1 MLTLNEG
8 REEPDV
14 ATLELA
20 GPLPGGLQWLSGGK
34 FLVSRSSDHDDDRL
48 LEVLDPA
55 TGQRKATLALQVPS
69 PGPSRPKGNSLPLP
83 TPPPNSTE
91 TPSGWYETQSVLC
104 ADGSRLAAH
113 FNNAKDESKRCQNRI
128 GVWDVRG
135 RKLLGT
141 LQLPVELPPPPRSP
155 YGPPGENIRI
165 ALSGDGSRLAVGG
178 PRGTVAVYD
187 VSKLSG
193 LVKVTP
199 GGDRQ
204 GDTGPNK

>member
-1 MLTLNEG
+1 METAGRQHHRPGDLGRFAGVLPRRPEISLRDGRGGGPKSDSTRKGRPDRPDANQSKLKMLTLNEG

-141 LQLPVELPPPPRSP
+141 
-155 YGPPGENIRI
+155 
-165 ALSGDGSRLAVGG
+165 
-178 PRGTVAVYD
+178 
-187 VSKLSG
+187 
-193 LVKVTP
+193 
-199 GGDRQ
+199 
-204 GDTGPNK
+204 